1 MPLYDY
7 HCETCGKDLEI
18 LMNGN
23 AEPPNCSYCG
33 GANLK
38 KLISAHS
45 SLSGAPSIRLP
56 GAGDTGCCGSQPH
69 QADCQGPGSCCGKGP
84 N

>member
-7 HCETCGKDLEI
+7 RCETCGKVNEI
-18 LMNGN
+18 LVNGN
-23 AEPPNCSYCG
+23 SEPPNCSYCG

-45 SLSGAPSIRLP
+45 SLSGVPSSSLP
-56 GAGDTGCCGSQPH
+56 GQGDTGCCGSQPH
-69 QADCQGPGSCCGKGP
+69 QAECQGPGSCCGKVH
-84 N
+84 

>member
-18 LMNGN
+18 LTDGN
-23 AEPPNCSYCG
+23 AVPPNGSYCG
-33 GANLK
+33 GVNLK

-45 SLSGAPSIRLP
+45 SLSGNPSTRLP

-69 QADCQGPGSCCGKGP
+69 QAECQGSGSRCGK
-84 N
+84 NH

>member
-23 AEPPNCSYCG
+23 PEPPNCSYCG

>member
-23 AEPPNCSYCG
+23 AEPP
-33 GANLK
+33 

-45 SLSGAPSIRLP
+45 SLSGTLSTRVP

-69 QADCQGPGSCCGKGP
+69 QADCQGPGSCCGK
-84 N
+84 NH

>member
-7 HCETCGKDLEI
+7 RCETCGKVNEI
-18 LMNGN
+18 LANGN
-23 AEPPNCSYCG
+23 SEPPNCAYCG

-45 SLSGAPSIRLP
+45 SLSGVPSSSLP
-56 GAGDTGCCGSQPH
+56 GPGDTGCCGSQPH
-69 QADCQGPGSCCGKGP
+69 QAECQGPGSCCGKVH
-84 N
+84 